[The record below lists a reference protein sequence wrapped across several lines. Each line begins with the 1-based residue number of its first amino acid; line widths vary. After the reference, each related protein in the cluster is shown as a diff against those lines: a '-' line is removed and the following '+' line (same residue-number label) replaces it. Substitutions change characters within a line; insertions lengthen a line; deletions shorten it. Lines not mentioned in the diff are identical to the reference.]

1 MGCLAAG
8 EVEMVDGGQEE
19 MTAEQEVKGGKGG
32 KMREEHWTAQI
43 ACVGAANKL
52 GLHLA
57 HLVDCCALVPQCS
70 PNQGNLAT

>member
-8 EVEMVDGGQEE
+8 EVGVADVEQEE
-19 MTAEQEVKGGKGG
+19 MTAEREVKGG

-57 HLVDCCALVPQCS
+57 YLVECCALVPQCS
-70 PNQGNLAT
+70 PNQDKSGS